1 MKETDEAK
9 ATCLESIKVTKEDL
23 VTVRANVPTQA
34 GAVYDLHRTLLAD
47 DTEAY
52 WDQNVSDMHTKD
64 PWTDLTGV
72 KKSPQYPMWLKT
84 CLSGKHLFFD

>member
-9 ATCLESIKVTKEDL
+9 ATCLKSIKVTKEDL

-34 GAVYDLHRTLLAD
+34 GAVYDLHHTLLAD

-72 KKSPQYPMWLKT
+72 RSPHST
-84 CLSGKHLFFD
+84 RCG